1 MSSQAAVPLII
12 LSSSREP
19 VDAVNGIL
27 RRAGQPAHCT
37 WIPALPDLA
46 DALAQI
52 NPELLVV
59 VGSGAEEAALAA
71 RVRDQTTPEVPLI
84 VVAEHF
90 DEEAIGLAMRRGARD
105 VVSLSAPLRLEAVMM
120 RELRSFRLERALNMT
135 LQSARDYR
143 RQLETVLE
151 RSNDAIA
158 QVQEGIVVDVN
169 ESWLELFGIDARDAV
184 VGQPLMDLFDTGSH
198 AALKGALAACLQ
210 GRWNDHVLN
219 AAARCRNGATM
230 PLDIILSAG
239 QIEEEA
245 CVRLIVPARRRDEN
259 QLADDLADA
268 VRRDPATGMLHRR
281 ALIEAMRERLATPAP
296 GGVRYLA
303 LVRIDRFASI
313 ERDAGIDG
321 SENVLTEFTDLLKTQ
336 LAPRDLVGRFGGVAF
351 LALIERGNEH
361 DVEAWTEQLLERVR
375 RHVFHVG
382 TKSLNATCSVGLA
395 VVPHRNTELGAAIDD
410 ALDACRR
417 SRQRGGNQS
426 FTIDRADADTRVQA
440 YDQIWVKHIKAAL
453 MENRFRLVQQPVA
466 SLMGDDLQM
475 FDVLVRMVD
484 LQGKEVLPSE
494 FIPAAERNDLLKNI
508 DRWVIG
514 ASLSLAAQRKLDCL
528 FVRLSRDSVVDESM
542 PVWLDGQL
550 RATKAQPARICF
562 KVTEEVAGKQL
573 AQLQV
578 AVRALKQ
585 RGARFAIERLGSG
598 RDPLGLIQALPLDFV
613 KIDGAMIQGIAED
626 EELQRRVRAIVEAA
640 QKRGVRTIAE
650 RVEDANT
657 MAVLFQLGVQFVQG
671 YFVQEP
677 QEVVLAAAPTQV
689 AATGTGR

>member
-12 LSSSREP
+12 LSSTREP
-19 VDAVNGIL
+19 VEAVNGIL

-46 DALAQI
+46 DALVQI

-59 VGSGAEEAALAA
+59 IGSGTEEAALAA

-84 VVAEHF
+84 VVAERF
-90 DEEAIGLAMRRGARD
+90 DEEAIGIAMRRGARD

-158 QVQEGIVVDVN
+158 QVQEGIVVDAN
-169 ESWLELFGIDARDAV
+169 ESWLQLFGIGARDAV
-184 VGQPLMDLFDTGSH
+184 VGQPLMDLFDAGSH

-210 GRWNDHVLN
+210 GRWNDHVLS
-219 AAARCRNGATM
+219 AAALSRDGTTM

-239 QIEEEA
+239 QIEEET

-259 QLADDLADA
+259 QLAADLADA

-281 ALIEAMRERLATPAP
+281 ALIEAIRERLSTPAP

-303 LVRIDRFASI
+303 LVRIDKFASI

-321 SENVLTEFTDLLKTQ
+321 SENVLTEFADLLKTQ

-361 DVEAWTEQLLERVR
+361 DVEAWAEQLLERTR

-382 TKSLNATCSVGLA
+382 TNSLNATCSVGLA
-395 VVPHRNTELGAAIDD
+395 VVPHRDTELGAAIDD

-453 MENRFRLVQQPVA
+453 MENRFRLVQQPIA

-494 FIPAAERNDLLKNI
+494 FMPAAERNDLLKNI

-514 ASLSLAAQRKLDCL
+514 ASLSFAAQRKLDCL

-542 PVWLDGQL
+542 AVWLDGQF

-562 KVTEEVAGKQL
+562 KVTEEVAGRQL

-613 KIDGAMIQGIAED
+613 KIDGAMVQGIAED
-626 EELQRRVRAIVEAA
+626 EELQRRVRTIVEEA

-677 QEVVLAAAPTQV
+677 KEVVLAAAPTQV